1 MLICLAVIS
10 QPSYAEVFQGIVT
23 AVKDADTLVVLNPE
37 KKQVTIR
44 LDSIDEPEKRMSYGS
59 VAKKALSEM
68 VYKKTVTV
76 DSHKAD
82 RYGRTV
88 AEIWL
93 GDRLVNL
100 EMVKIGMS

>member
-1 MLICLAVIS
+1 MAVIS
-10 QPSYAEVFQGIVT
+10 QPSCAEVFQGVVT

-44 LDSIDEPEKRMSYGS
+44 LDSIDGPEKRMSYGS

>member
-1 MLICLAVIS
+1 
-10 QPSYAEVFQGIVT
+10 
-23 AVKDADTLVVLNPE
+23 
-37 KKQVTIR
+37 
-44 LDSIDEPEKRMSYGS
+44 MSYGS